1 MTTITPEGI
10 RLAHDD
16 HDLQPE
22 HLEFIDDA
30 LQDWDGRF
38 IIKVLTLPDYCPDL
52 PSALYGPA
60 AGDKPISEDQ
70 VVYETRGN
78 RRGPSRLI
86 DAPMRLARNMVVIG
100 AWPKNEKTP
109 LLFTAYGTQA
119 TTASPREWWDIP
131 PLDFTNDTP
140 TETYQALTT
149 WYNQCV
155 EAVSFWEEH
164 ALARGDS

>member
-1 MTTITPEGI
+1 MTTTPNGI
-10 RLAHDD
+10 RIAHDD

-30 LQDWDGRF
+30 LQDWKGEF
-38 IIKVLTLPDYCPDL
+38 IIKVLDLPDYCPDL

-60 AGDKPISEDQ
+60 AGDKPITEDQ
-70 VVYETRGN
+70 VLYETRGN

-86 DAPMRLARNMVVIG
+86 KAPMRLARNLVVIG
-100 AWPKNEKTP
+100 IQLPDKTF
-109 LLFTAYGTQA
+109 LLLTAYGTQA
-119 TTASPREWWDIP
+119 STASPREWWDLP

-140 TETYQALTT
+140 TETYQALTN

-155 EAVSFWEEH
+155 ESISFWEEH
-164 ALARGDS
+164 ALATGVS